1 MHGLLKLNSIYGVSR
16 IDLKH
21 FIYQNLSSINF
32 SGRGYSGAFLKSQ
45 SIKTGHKLS
54 KYIATIKKNNSPT
67 EVVCDYLKSLR
78 CNVIRSTVDKI
89 EPCIFKVDRLWN
101 EHGWEFIDM
110 IRLGM
115 SENSNKLFSN
125 FQALHNLHRSVT
137 EPSMVAYYPSLR
149 HMREGREVKT
159 RLGKYLTTFKNEF
172 SLSESDIKAIVE
184 GYNGFLE
191 GQKGWVV
198 SFIEHNDPEGW
209 VNAYSDDRA
218 IRSCMTG
225 ESAVR
230 VYAHELSVLRL
241 AVLKNSGGVIIARSI
256 VRDDEN
262 KGYLRIYPAP
272 DNAPEGRFLKDY
284 LSAIGYDSSINL
296 NGCLLLG
303 VTHNHSGWV
312 APYIDSGHNGTQTG
326 TEVVIEGRTYIEI
339 GHGYLDLAQTSGST
353 EELNS
358 CSDCGEHMT
367 DDESTWIEYHDHSV
381 CEHCA
386 NDNYTYA
393 YSRHGQTDVPRD
405 NVIYCE
411 TDHEY
416 YDIDYLGQYDI
427 YQCNHDDQ
435 FYHADEII
443 FCDGGAYHVS
453 YCVRLDHEHDGDN
466 YCFNEFAHT
475 LSDGSKCHSDDAE
488 ELQEALSERYDPDS
502 FEHNESEVNHE

>member
-1 MHGLLKLNSIYGVSR
+1 MHGLLKLNSIYGVSQ

-21 FIYQNLSSINF
+21 FIWENLSSINF
-32 SGRGYSGAFLKSQ
+32 RGRGYSGAFLKSQ

-89 EPCIFKVDRLWN
+89 EPCIFRVDRLWN
-101 EHGWEFIDM
+101 EHGWEYIDM

-172 SLSESDIKAIVE
+172 SLSESEIKAIVE

-209 VNAYSDDRA
+209 VNAYSDNRG
-218 IRSCMTG
+218 IRTCMSG

-230 VYAHELSVLRL
+230 VYAHEKSVLRL

-284 LSAIGYDSSINL
+284 LCAIGYDSSINL
-296 NGCLLLG
+296 NGCLLKGIL
-303 VTHNHSGWV
+303 HENSGWV
-312 APYIDSGHNGTQTG
+312 APYIDSGDRGTQNG
-326 TEVVIEGRTYIEI
+326 EEVVIEGRTYLKI

-353 EELNS
+353 EELMS
-358 CSDCGEHMT
+358 CEDCGEHMSEG
-367 DDESTWIEYHDHSV
+367 ESCWIESCDRSV
-381 CEHCA
+381 CETCA
-386 NDNYTYA
+386 SENYTYA
-393 YSRHGQTDVPRD
+393 YSRHGQTDIPRD
-405 NVIYCE
+405 SAIYCE
-411 TDHEY
+411 TDSEY

-427 YQCNHDDQ
+427 YQCDHDGQ
-435 FYHADEII
+435 FYHVDEMI
-443 FCDGGAYHVS
+443 FCDGGVYHES
-453 YCVRLDHEHDGDN
+453 YCVRLDHEHDGDT